1 MKKKRLIVAVIVL
14 ILCIGAYA
22 GVRSLHLDE
31 EAQEQEETVY
41 MYQTDTDGI
50 TAFSF
55 VSGGE
60 TLSFT
65 KTDGTWS
72 YDGDSSFAA
81 DQTTLSSMASALA
94 QIEAEQALEEPEA
107 LSEYGLDAPSNTI
120 TVSTADG
127 TDTLYIG
134 NENEAAGGYYAKLE
148 GGDTVYLIGT
158 SLPSRFDCT
167 LDSLE
172 ETEEETSSQ
181 ETSSEAESS
190 GETET
195 SGEESSGGS

>member
-41 MYQTDTDGI
+41 MYQTDADGI
-50 TAFSF
+50 TAF

-172 ETEEETSSQ
+172 ETEEETSSE
-181 ETSSEAESS
+181 ETSSETESS